1 MKVILKAD
9 VKGTGKKG
17 QSLEVSDGFARNFLF
32 PRGLAIEAS
41 SGALK
46 SMEEEQKAQQQKLD
60 RVVNEIKALRD
71 KLEGKTVKIVARTG
85 EGGRLFGSITNK
97 DIADVVSK
105 FLGKD
110 FDRKLIELTTP
121 IKTLG
126 LYPVSLKFG
135 HNITGTLNVEIVSA
149 SA

>member
-17 QSLEVSDGFARNFLF
+17 QTVEVSDGYGRNYLL
-32 PRGLAIEAS
+32 PRGLAMEAS

-46 SMEEEQKAQQQKLD
+46 SLEEEAKAKIAKAE
-60 RVVNEIKALRD
+60 RVVSDLKALRD
-71 KLEGKTVKIVARTG
+71 KLEGQTVKVPAKCG
-85 EGGRLFGSITNK
+85 EGGRLFGSIGNK
-97 DIADVVSK
+97 DIADAISK

-110 FDRKLIELTTP
+110 FDRKIIDLSTP

-126 LYPVSLKFG
+126 VYPVTLKFG
-135 HNITGTLNVEIVSA
+135 HNVSGTINVEIVSA
-149 SA
+149 

>member
-17 QSLEVSDGFARNFLF
+17 QTIEVSDGFARNFLF
-32 PRGLAIEAS
+32 PRGLAVEAS
-41 SGALK
+41 TGALK
-46 SMEEEQKAQQQKLD
+46 SLEEEAKAKQARQE
-60 RVVNEIKALRD
+60 RIVNELKALRD
-71 KLEGKTVKIVARTG
+71 KLEGQTVRVPARTG

-97 DIADVVSK
+97 DVADAITK
-105 FLGKD
+105 FLGKE

-126 LYPVSLKFG
+126 AYTVTLKFG
-135 HNITGTLNVEIVSA
+135 QNITGTINVEIVPA
-149 SA
+149 

>member
-17 QSLEVSDGFARNFLF
+17 QTLEVSDGFARNFLF

-46 SMEEEQKAQQQKLD
+46 SIEEEAKAKVQKQE
-60 RVVNEIKALRD
+60 RIVNELKSLRD
-71 KLEGKTVKIVARTG
+71 KLEGQTVKVPARCG
-85 EGGRLFGSITNK
+85 EGTRLFGSITNK
-97 DIADVVSK
+97 DIADAIAK

-110 FDRKLIELTTP
+110 FDRKIIDLTSP
-121 IKTLG
+121 IKVLG
-126 LYPVSLKFG
+126 TYPVTLKFG
-135 HNITGTLNVEIVSA
+135 QNITGTINVEIVPA
-149 SA
+149 

>member
-17 QSLEVSDGFARNFLF
+17 QTIEVSDGFGRNFLM

-46 SMEEEQKAQQQKLD
+46 SIEEEEKAKQRKQEKIVADL
-60 RVVNEIKALRD
+60 KALRD
-71 KLEGKTVKIVARTG
+71 KLEGQTVKVPARCG

-97 DIADVVSK
+97 DVADAITK

-110 FDRKLIELTTP
+110 FDRKQIELTTP

-126 LYPVSLKFG
+126 TYPVALKFG
-135 HNITGTLNVEIVSA
+135 QNITGTINVEIVSA
-149 SA
+149 

>member
-17 QSLEVSDGFARNFLF
+17 QSIEVSDGFARNFLF

-46 SMEEEQKAQQQKLD
+46 SMEEEEKAKQRKQEKI
-60 RVVNEIKALRD
+60 VNDLKALRD
-71 KLEGKTVKIVARTG
+71 KLEGQTVKVPARCG

-97 DIADVVSK
+97 DIADAIAK

-110 FDRKLIELTTP
+110 FDRRVIDLTNP

-126 LYPVSLKFG
+126 VYPVTLKFG
-135 HNITGTLNVEIVSA
+135 QNVSGTINVEIVSA
-149 SA
+149 

>member
-17 QSLEVSDGFARNFLF
+17 QTVEVSDGYGRNYLL
-32 PRGLAIEAS
+32 PRGLAMEAS

-46 SMEEEQKAQQQKLD
+46 SLEAEAAAKVAKQERIVSDL
-60 RVVNEIKALRD
+60 KALRD
-71 KLEGKTVKIVARTG
+71 RLEGQTVKVPAKCG
-85 EGGRLFGSITNK
+85 EGGRLFGSIGNK
-97 DIADVVSK
+97 DIADAITK

-110 FDRKLIELTTP
+110 FDRKVIDLSTP

-126 LYPVSLKFG
+126 VYPVALKFG
-135 HNITGTLNVEIVSA
+135 HNVSGTINVEIVSA
-149 SA
+149 

>member
-17 QSLEVSDGFARNFLF
+17 QTVEVSDGYGRNYLL
-32 PRGLAIEAS
+32 PKGMAIEAS
-41 SGALK
+41 TGALK
-46 SMEEEQKAQQQKLD
+46 SIEEEEKAKVRKQEKIVADL
-60 RVVNEIKALRD
+60 KALRD
-71 KLEGKTVKIVARTG
+71 RLEGQTVKVPARCG

-97 DIADVVSK
+97 DVADSITK

-110 FDRKLIELTTP
+110 FDRKLIDLTTP

-126 LYPVSLKFG
+126 VYPVTLKFG
-135 HNITGTLNVEIVSA
+135 QNITGTINVEIVPA
-149 SA
+149 

>member
-17 QSLEVSDGFARNFLF
+17 QTLEVSDGFARNFLF
-32 PRGLAIEAS
+32 PRGLAMEAS

-46 SMEEEQKAQQQKLD
+46 SLEEEAKAKERKQERILND
-60 RVVNEIKALRD
+60 LKALRD
-71 KLEGKTVKIVARTG
+71 KLEGQTVKVPGRCG

-97 DIADVVSK
+97 DIADAITK
-105 FLGKD
+105 FLGKE
-110 FDRKLIELTTP
+110 FDRKIIDLVNP

-126 LYPVSLKFG
+126 VYQVALKFG
-135 HNITGTLNVEIVSA
+135 QNVNGTINVEIVSA
-149 SA
+149 

>member
-17 QSLEVSDGFARNFLF
+17 QTVEVSDGFGRNYLM

-46 SMEEEQKAQQQKLD
+46 AIEEEEKTKLRKQEKIVTDLKA
-60 RVVNEIKALRD
+60 VRD
-71 KLEGKTVKIVARTG
+71 KLEGQTVKVPARCG

-97 DIADVVSK
+97 DVADAITK

-110 FDRKLIELTTP
+110 FDRKQIELTTP
-121 IKTLG
+121 IKNLG
-126 LYPVSLKFG
+126 TYPVALKFG
-135 HNITGTLNVEIVSA
+135 QSITGTINVEIVPA
-149 SA
+149 

>member
-17 QSLEVSDGFARNFLF
+17 QTVEVSDGFARNFLF
-32 PRGLAIEAS
+32 PRGLAMEAS

-46 SMEEEQKAQQQKLD
+46 SLEEEAKAKERKQERIL
-60 RVVNEIKALRD
+60 NELKALRD
-71 KLEGKTVKIVARTG
+71 KLEGQTVRVPARCG

-97 DIADVVSK
+97 DIADAISK

-110 FDRKLIELTTP
+110 FDRKIIDLVTP

-126 LYPVSLKFG
+126 VYPVTLKFG
-135 HNITGTLNVEIVSA
+135 QNVNGTINVEIVSA
-149 SA
+149 